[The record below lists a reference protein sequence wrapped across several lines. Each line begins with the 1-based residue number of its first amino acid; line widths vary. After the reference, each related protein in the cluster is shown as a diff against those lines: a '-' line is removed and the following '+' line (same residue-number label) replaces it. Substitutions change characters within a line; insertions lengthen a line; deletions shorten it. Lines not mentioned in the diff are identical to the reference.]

1 MLNKLWPA
9 FLIISIIFAIL
20 NGKIGELNSS
30 IFESAN
36 SAVQLT
42 ITLFGTLCFWNG
54 IMQIAIKS
62 SLVDT
67 ICKILNPLIKILF
80 PEIKKGGKTHKEIS
94 MNIIANM
101 LGLGNAATPLGLKAM
116 QSMQD
121 ENQNKDKLSNSM
133 VMFIIINTASIQI
146 IPTTVIAIRNS
157 LNSAEPSKIIL
168 PVWLVTICAAAS
180 AVLAGKII
188 TKFVK

>member
-9 FLIISIIFAIL
+9 FLIISIIYAIFS
-20 NGKIGELNSS
+20 GKIGDLNNS
-30 IFESAN
+30 IFASAD
-36 SAVQLT
+36 SAVQLA

-67 ICKILNPLIKILF
+67 ICKILNPLIKFLF
-80 PEIKKGGKTHKEIS
+80 PEIKKGGKIHKEIS
-94 MNIIANM
+94 MNIIANL

-116 QSMQD
+116 KSMQE
-121 ENQNKDKLSNSM
+121 ENPNKDRLSNSM

-157 LNSAEPSKIIL
+157 LKSGNPSKIIL
-168 PVWLVTICAAAS
+168 PVWIATICAAVA
-180 AVLAGKII
+180 ATFMGKLI
-188 TKFVK
+188 TKFGK

>member
-1 MLNKLWPA
+1 MLNKLWSA

-121 ENQNKDKLSNSM
+121 ENKNKDKLSNSM

-157 LNSAEPSKIIL
+157 LNSVEPSKIIL

>member
-121 ENQNKDKLSNSM
+121 ENKNKDKLSNSM
-133 VMFIIINTASIQI
+133 VMFIIINTASIQL